1 MLEVTL
7 PGTGG
12 TMPLKNR
19 WLTCCLLRHEGETVL
34 IDSGEGTQIALR
46 CAGKTVQRLKLLCFT
61 HYHADHISGLPGLL
75 LSMGLDGRTEPLL
88 LAGPRGLRRTVE
100 GLRVIAP
107 ELPFPLEYLE
117 LDGTETLSAAGLTV
131 EPFGV
136 SHTMPCLGYRVT
148 LPRAGK
154 FDPEKARRSGVP
166 MAVWSRLQKQ
176 ETAEYAGVCYHR
188 SQVLGPPR
196 AGITVTYCT
205 DTRPVPALR
214 RYAEGAD
221 LLILEG
227 MYGED
232 EKLQKAVETRH
243 MLFSEAA
250 GIARDAHA
258 KRLWLTHYSPSL
270 PNPPDYLAAAR
281 EIFPQT
287 ECAADGYTVDLSFP
301 DAPSDGASTAT

>member
-12 TMPLKNR
+12 TMPLKSR

-34 IDSGEGTQIALR
+34 IDCGEGTQIALR

-75 LSMGLDGRTEPLL
+75 LSMGLDGRTEPLT
-88 LAGPRGLRRTVE
+88 LAGPPGLRRTVE

-107 ELPFPLEYLE
+107 ELPYRLE
-117 LDGTETLSAAGLTV
+117 LLELNGTETLSAAGLTV
-131 EPFGV
+131 EPFSV
-136 SHTMPCLGYRVT
+136 SHTMPCFGYRLT

-154 FDPEKARRSGVP
+154 FDPEKARENQVP

-176 ETAEYAGVCYHR
+176 ETAEHGGVCYHR

-196 AGITVTYCT
+196 TGISVTYCT
-205 DTRPVPALR
+205 DTRPVPTLSL
-214 RYAEGAD
+214 YAEQAD

-232 EKLQKAVETRH
+232 DKLEKAVETRH

-250 GIARDAHA
+250 RIARSANA

-270 PNPPDYLAAAR
+270 PEPAAYLADAQA
-281 EIFPQT
+281 IFPET
-287 ECAADGYTVDLSFP
+287 ECAADGQSTDLGFP
-301 DAPSDGASTAT
+301 EE